1 MKKKLMATFMAA
13 ALVVSMLAGCGS
25 SEKTEQKT
33 PDAEVNESADA
44 GTDNGVSGDKT
55 SNIDM
60 SGVKLIND
68 GVLTVGAEIGY
79 PPFEDYAEDGTTPIG
94 YDVDLAAAIA
104 DKLGLDY
111 TFVNTG
117 FDGIL
122 AGIGV
127 NYDCVISAVT
137 INPERL
143 ENALFSKPYIQNYQ
157 SVVVKKGSDAKINSL
172 NDLAGLVIGVQKG
185 TTSDILISDY
195 KNTGTI
201 DCTILA
207 NEQILSSFSQLDNG
221 EINAVLCDSQVAD
234 GYIAGHPDKY
244 ELAYRDNS
252 EPEEFG
258 IAMGKED
265 TALQTA
271 VNQAMDELKE
281 EGFFEETANY
291 WFGAQDSK
299 KTQE

>member
-13 ALVVSMLAGCGS
+13 TLVVSMLAGCGS

-127 NYDCVISAVT
+127 NYDCVI
-137 INPERL
+137 L
-143 ENALFSKPYIQNYQ
+143 L
-157 SVVVKKGSDAKINSL
+157 
-172 NDLAGLVIGVQKG
+172 
-185 TTSDILISDY
+185 
-195 KNTGTI
+195 
-201 DCTILA
+201 
-207 NEQILSSFSQLDNG
+207 
-221 EINAVLCDSQVAD
+221 
-234 GYIAGHPDKY
+234 
-244 ELAYRDNS
+244 
-252 EPEEFG
+252 
-258 IAMGKED
+258 
-265 TALQTA
+265 
-271 VNQAMDELKE
+271 
-281 EGFFEETANY
+281 
-291 WFGAQDSK
+291 
-299 KTQE
+299 